1 MNTIGMW
8 FNFSASII
16 ILVSSLSYLKLYLS
30 IKGECSRMYLRQYV
44 LERQINYIIETKE
57 LDKDYL
63 KSLRTTYEQFGI
75 GK

>member
-1 MNTIGMW
+1 
-8 FNFSASII
+8 
-16 ILVSSLSYLKLYLS
+16 
-30 IKGECSRMYLRQYV
+30 MYLRQYV